1 MVDMGTHET
10 HIREAE
16 RLERIRNM
24 QRLVDEARACGDSV
38 RTSGEM
44 KESVRQRIA
53 AIQAVE

>member
-1 MVDMGTHET
+1 MVDIDTHET

-24 QRLVDEARACGDSV
+24 QRLVDEARACGDSA
-38 RTSGEM
+38 RTSAEM

-53 AIQAVE
+53 AIQAAE